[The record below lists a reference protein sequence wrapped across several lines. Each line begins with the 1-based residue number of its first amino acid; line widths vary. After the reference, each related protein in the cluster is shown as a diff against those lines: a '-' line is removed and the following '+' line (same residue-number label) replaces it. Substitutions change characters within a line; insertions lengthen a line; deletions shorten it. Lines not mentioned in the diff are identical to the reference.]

1 MLNRAAFN
9 TKRFDVPEK
18 PTTIDIRE
26 ALQEL
31 IEAAA
36 PELILTVPESFTA
49 SGAFDGVIS
58 VGIYTYRE
66 SLVIPFNLQRLIDI
80 ISGSG
85 YEYVYDHFVSKPAL
99 PFVLIARQ
107 TTENMFADNRVYAK
121 ANRWHVI
128 LCTEKKETATEK
140 ALEAIFDENEICWE
154 VFDEFYN
161 KEDRLYQIIYEF
173 SEMED

>member
-107 TTENMFADNRVYAK
+107 MSENMYADNRVYVK
-121 ANRWHVI
+121 A
-128 LCTEKKETATEK
+128 KETATEK
-140 ALEAIFDENEICWE
+140 TLEAIFDENEICWE

>member
-9 TKRFDVPEK
+9 LKRFDVPEK

-36 PELILTVPESFTA
+36 PELLLTVPESFTA
-49 SGAFDGVIS
+49 SGAFDSIVA
-58 VGIYTYRE
+58 VEIYTYRE
-66 SLVIPFNLQRLIDI
+66 SLEIPFNLQRLIEL
-80 ISGSG
+80 ISEGG

-99 PFVLIARQ
+99 PFVLITREAS
-107 TTENMFADNRVYAK
+107 ENMFADNRVYIK
-121 ANRWHVI
+121 ANRWHVV

-140 ALEAIFDENEICWE
+140 ALEAIFDEANICWE
-154 VFDEFYN
+154 VFDEFFN
-161 KEDRLYQIIYEF
+161 KEDRVHQIIYEF
-173 SEMED
+173 SEMEE